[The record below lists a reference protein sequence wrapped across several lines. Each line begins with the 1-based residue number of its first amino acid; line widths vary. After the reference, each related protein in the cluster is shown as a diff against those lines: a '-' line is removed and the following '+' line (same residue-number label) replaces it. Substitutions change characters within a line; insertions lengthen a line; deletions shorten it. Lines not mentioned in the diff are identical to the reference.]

1 MDAWNELFSTTYGLL
16 SIVTIVG
23 VVVMAA
29 WFLRYFL
36 TKMDESERE
45 EKRRQKQ
52 GQKQGQ
58 SGRPSGQT

>member
-1 MDAWNELFSTTYGLL
+1 MDAWIELFSTTYGLL

-36 TKMDESERE
+36 TKMHESERE

-52 GQKQGQ
+52 GQ